1 MNDDTQ
7 LLKGILEGCILEL
20 LSKEPAYGYRIVEVL
35 SSIGID
41 TNEATVYPILI
52 RLQKQGAL
60 TIEKRSSP
68 FGPDRKYYSLT
79 TEGVAILERFR
90 VSWAKIRLF
99 VEQVQER
106 EVYDKT

>member
-1 MNDDTQ
+1 MSDDTQ

-35 SSIGID
+35 TDIGIE

-60 TIEKRSSP
+60 FIEKRPSP
-68 FGPDRKYYSLT
+68 LGPDRKYYSLT
-79 TEGVAILERFR
+79 AEGVSILNRFR
-90 VSWAKIRLF
+90 ASWTKIRLF

-106 EVYDKT
+106 EIL

>member
-20 LSKEPAYGYRIVEVL
+20 LSKEPAYGYRIIEVL
-35 SSIGID
+35 SDIGID

-60 TIEKRSSP
+60 SIEKRPSP

-79 TEGVAILERFR
+79 TEGIAILERFR
-90 VSWAKIRLF
+90 ASWERIRLF

-106 EVYDKT
+106 EVL

>member
-7 LLKGILEGCILEL
+7 LLKGVLEGCILEL

-35 SSIGID
+35 VGSGID

-60 TIEKRSSP
+60 SVEKRPSP
-68 FGPDRKYYSLT
+68 YGPDRKYYSLT
-79 TEGVAILERFR
+79 ADGYAILERFR

-99 VEQVQER
+99 VAQVQER
-106 EVYDKT
+106 EIK

>member
-20 LSKEPAYGYRIVEVL
+20 LSKEAAYGYRIVEVL
-35 SSIGID
+35 TDIGIE

-60 TIEKRSSP
+60 SIEKRPSP

-79 TEGVAILERFR
+79 ADGFAMLERFR
-90 VSWAKIRLF
+90 ASWARICLF

-106 EVYDKT
+106 EIL

>member
-35 SSIGID
+35 TDMGID

-60 TIEKRSSP
+60 SIEKRPSP

-79 TEGVAILERFR
+79 TEGIAILERFR
-90 VSWAKIRLF
+90 ASWERIRLF

-106 EVYDKT
+106 EVL

>member
-20 LSKEPAYGYRIVEVL
+20 LLKEPAYGYRVVEL
-35 SSIGID
+35 LTNIGID

-60 TIEKRSSP
+60 SIEKRPSP

-79 TEGVAILERFR
+79 SDGIAALERFR
-90 VSWAKIRLF
+90 VSWKKICLS

-106 EVYDKT
+106 EIL